1 MKPLAPP
8 QRVAIAS
15 HPQMPEAQALGREI
29 VGYLQ
34 AKGILAAGGPLYDE
48 ELRARVRQNEFDL
61 LVALGGDGTML
72 RAGHL
77 CAPVG
82 VPILGIN
89 LGRFG
94 FLIEIGPDQWQ
105 AALERVLRGDCWL
118 ERRMMLRAE
127 HLHAGQIVRDWEVL
141 NECVIGRG
149 EMMRPVELVAEI
161 DGRYLTTY
169 FADALIVATATGSTA
184 YALAAG
190 GPILPPELRNILIIP
205 VAAHLTIERAF
216 VLDEDSRV
224 RVTVHTDHEA
234 TLSADGQVPVRL
246 ESGDQVQVRAGDYTV
261 LFVRIGDRGYFYP
274 HIASRM
280 TGGSAPGKAG

>member
-1 MKPLAPP
+1 
-8 QRVAIAS
+8 
-15 HPQMPEAQALGREI
+15 MPEAEALCPEI
-29 VGYLQ
+29 VGYL
-34 AKGILAAGGPLYDE
+34 GDRGVAAATGSLYDE
-48 ELRARVRQNEFDL
+48 ELRVRMRDGEFDL
-61 LVALGGDGTML
+61 LLALGGDGTML

-77 CAPVG
+77 CAPVA

-94 FLIEIGPDQWQ
+94 FLIEVGPDRWQ
-105 AALERVLRGDCWL
+105 PALDRVLRGDYWL
-118 ERRMMLRAE
+118 ERRMMLRAD
-127 HLHAGQIVRDWEVL
+127 HLHGGRMMSDWEVL

-169 FADALIVATATGSTA
+169 VADALIVATATGSTA

-216 VLDEDSRV
+216 VLDEGSQV

-234 TLSADGQVPVRL
+234 ALSADGQMPVRL
-246 ESGDQVQVRAGDYTV
+246 ESGDQVLLRASDHTV

-274 HIASRM
+274 HIASCMSRGA
-280 TGGSAPGKAG
+280 TPGRVE

>member
-1 MKPLAPP
+1 MAPLNPP
-8 QRVAIAS
+8 QRVAVAC
-15 HPQMPEAQALGREI
+15 HPQMPEAESLGREI
-29 VGYLQ
+29 AGYLQ
-34 AKGILAAGGPLYDE
+34 GKGIPASVGPLYDE
-48 ELRARVRQNEFDL
+48 DLRERVRRRGFDL
-61 LVALGGDGTML
+61 LLALGGDGTML

-94 FLIEIGPDQWQ
+94 FLIEVGPDQWRQ
-105 AALERVLRGDCWL
+105 ALERVLRGDYWL

-127 HLHAGQIVRDWEVL
+127 HLHAGQLVGDWEVL

-169 FADALIVATATGSTA
+169 FADALIIATATGSTA

-234 TLSADGQVPVRL
+234 TLSADGQMPVRM
-246 ESGDQVQVRAGDYTV
+246 ESGDQVQVRAGDHAV
-261 LFVRIGDRGYFYP
+261 LFVRTGDRGYFYP

-280 TGGSAPGKAG
+280 NRGGAAGKVG

>member
-1 MKPLAPP
+1 
-8 QRVAIAS
+8 
-15 HPQMPEAQALGREI
+15 MPEAEALGSQIGAYLRDRGVAVS
-29 VGYLQ
+29 VGS
-34 AKGILAAGGPLYDE
+34 LYDE
-48 ELRARVRQNEFDL
+48 DLRARVRAGEADL
-61 LVALGGDGTML
+61 LLALGGDGTML

-77 CAPVG
+77 CAPVA
-82 VPILGIN
+82 VPIMGIN

-94 FLIEIGPDQWQ
+94 FLIEVGPEEWPS
-105 AALERVLRGDCWL
+105 ALERVLRGDFWL
-118 ERRMMLRAE
+118 ERRMMLRVE
-127 HLHAGQIVRDWEVL
+127 HHHGNRMVSDWEVL

-190 GPILPPELRNILIIP
+190 GPILPPELRNILMIP

-224 RVTVHTDHEA
+224 QVTVHTDHEA

-246 ESGDQVQVRAGDYTV
+246 ESGDQVQVRAGDHTV
-261 LFVRIGDRGYFYP
+261 LFVRIQDRGYFYP

-280 TGGSAPGKAG
+280 NPNAAAGMAKWVRS